1 MSGERILRAAVVT
14 VSDGVA
20 AGVRDDA
27 SGAAVADLLAASG
40 LQVDRREVVS
50 DDHGAIA
57 SLLRRL
63 TDERLP
69 LVVTTGGT
77 GLGPR
82 DVTPEATREVIEREA
97 PGLAEEMR
105 AAGLAS
111 TPLAVLSR
119 GIAGSRGSTL
129 ILNLPGSKRGAL
141 ESLSAILPAL
151 PHALDL
157 LAGHTAHGPDDQ
169 HAERGS
175 PAGGPSIEG
184 ELAARRAAG
193 EDVLLATAVR
203 VEGSPPCRIGQKL
216 VLGAA
221 GPLAGTL
228 GCAEFDEAAA
238 ADAPPILAE
247 RVPATRVYTHDL
259 GSIEVFLEPFL
270 RRPLLIVFS
279 ATPVALHLMRWAA
292 GVGFDALLV
301 EPRPGRIRPEHRAAG
316 RTAESIEGLAIGDDA
331 AAVHTDHDAPGVAE
345 SLAALLRSPARFIG
359 VMGSA
364 RHVGPHMER
373 LRGMGFDHGDLTRL
387 RTPVGIDIGARTAEE
402 IALSILA
409 GLVADRAG
417 ASGGW
422 LDRRRTTAGAGS
434 AADRAAGPSSSA

>member
-1 MSGERILRAAVVT
+1 MSVARIWGAAVVT

-20 AGVRDDA
+20 EGVRDDA
-27 SGAAVADLLAASG
+27 SGAAVADLLAANG
-40 LQVDRREVVS
+40 LRVERREAVS
-50 DDHGAIA
+50 DDRGAIA
-57 SLLRRL
+57 ALLRRL
-63 TDERLP
+63 TDDRVP

-105 AAGLAS
+105 AAGRAS

-129 ILNLPGSKRGAL
+129 ILNLPGSTRGAL
-141 ESLSAILPAL
+141 ESLSAILPVL
-151 PHALDL
+151 PHALEL
-157 LAGHTAHGPDDQ
+157 LAGHTAHGPVDRRI
-169 HAERGS
+169 ERRS
-175 PAGGPSIEG
+175 PATGPSLEG
-184 ELAARRAAG
+184 ELEARRVSG
-193 EDVLLATAVR
+193 EDVLMATAVR
-203 VEGSPPCRIGQKL
+203 VEGNPPCRIGQKM

-238 ADAPPILAE
+238 ADVPAILDA

-292 GVGFDALLV
+292 DVGFDALLV
-301 EPRPGRIRPEHRAAG
+301 EPRPGWIRPEHRAAG
-316 RTAESIEGLAIGDDA
+316 RTAESIEGLTIGEDSV
-331 AAVHTDHDAPGVAE
+331 AVHTDHDAPGVAE

-373 LRGMGFDHGDLTRL
+373 LRGMGFNHRDLARL

-402 IALSILA
+402 IALSIVA

-417 ASGGW
+417 AGAGW
-422 LDRRRTTAGAGS
+422 LDRRRTTVDAGS
-434 AADRAAGPSSSA
+434 AADPAAGPSSSV